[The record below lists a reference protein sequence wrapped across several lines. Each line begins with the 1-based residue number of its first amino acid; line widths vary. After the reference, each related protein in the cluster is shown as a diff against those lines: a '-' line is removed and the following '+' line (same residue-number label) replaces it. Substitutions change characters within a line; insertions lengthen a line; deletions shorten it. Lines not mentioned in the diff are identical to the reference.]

1 VTQEQITVRH
11 TVENDR
17 EIQEPVP
24 QFFSRRRRLIATQH
38 PLLLSQITALMHW
51 ELHGVTARHES
62 LGPAFKTRRF
72 IPETMEGHHQMSTS
86 LLLGVKVQQLKGLGP
101 MGHRQ

>member
-1 VTQEQITVRH
+1 MTQEQITVRH

-72 IPETMEGHHQMSTS
+72 IPETMGNHHHASVGV
-86 LLLGVKVQQLKGLGP
+86 LLGLNNHQRKGLGP